1 MHMDHSQFFQIGQV
15 ARMFCLSVSTLRHY
29 EAAGLLSPE
38 YIDPDTGYRYYSVRQ
53 FEPLN
58 IIRYLRALD
67 MPLPE
72 IAGFIQNR
80 DIHKMEEMLRQQ
92 KEAVAAKQQE
102 LKRIE
107 RKIEHQLQRLKDIK
121 SSRFDVI
128 EQIESPPCRIISMED
143 SLKIHGFLDMEEPIR
158 RLEQSQRETAVF
170 FGKVGVSISASHLLE
185 GRFDQYDRVFLI
197 LDEEDRFEGETM
209 LLPETLCVSIRFH
222 GSHTEAP
229 PQYEKLMDYVRKQN
243 LTVSGFS
250 REITMVDYGL
260 TNDTEQ
266 FVTEI
271 RIPVK
276 ESPTQGG

>member
-1 MHMDHSQFFQIGQV
+1 MEHSQLFQIGQV
-15 ARMFCLSVSTLRHY
+15 AKMFCLSVSTLRHY
-29 EAAGLLSPE
+29 EAAGLLIPE

-72 IAGFIQNR
+72 IADFIRNR
-80 DIHKMEEMLRQQ
+80 DINKMEEMLRQQ

-102 LKRIE
+102 LQRIE
-107 RKIEHQLQRLKDIK
+107 RKIENQLQRLKDVRT
-121 SSRFDVI
+121 SLFDVI
-128 EQIESPPCRIISMED
+128 QLLETPPCRIISMQD

-158 RLEQSQRETAVF
+158 RLEKSQRETAGF

-185 GRFDQYDRVFLI
+185 GRFDQYDSVFLI

-209 LLPETLCVSIRFH
+209 QLPRTLCASIRFH
-222 GSHTEAP
+222 GSHPEAP
-229 PQYEKLMDYVRKQN
+229 PQYEKLMDYIRKN
-243 LTVSGFS
+243 HLKVTGFS
-250 REITMVDYGL
+250 REITIVDYGL
-260 TNDTEQ
+260 TNDMEQ

-271 RIPVK
+271 RIPVV
-276 ESPTQGG
+276 ENSAQSR